1 MKRRF
6 SFRKEATRITVVYLL
21 FGLAWILFSDGFVH
35 LFTVDEETLYK
46 INIVKGWTYVFVTA
60 GLVYYLIS
68 RYLQKISQT
77 MDLLHQEIEVRK
89 VAEDRYKSLYEEY
102 ENKEVL
108 LLSLLDSIPD
118 LIFYK
123 DTDGVYLGCNTAFEQ
138 FVGRPCAQIIG
149 ATDHDLFEK
158 EVADSFREMDAAML
172 SQKQERKNEEKVLY
186 PDGREVYLETLKTPY
201 YDEAGNVLGLIGVSR
216 DISERKGR
224 EKEILYLNNTD
235 VLTGLYNRRYFEE
248 AKAKFES
255 DCPVP
260 FSIIMAD
267 LNGLKLINDSFGHS
281 KGDTML
287 IEAGKLLKKY
297 SRSED
302 IVARIGGD
310 EFCML
315 LPKTDADTAKSLVQK
330 MHEDSERTSI
340 DIAGTIIKL
349 SISFGQGTML
359 ATDED
364 LGEII
369 NLAEDSMRRSK
380 LFNRDSTRSDLMASI
395 RATLLEKSHETAEHT
410 QRMTSLAKK
419 IGKELHFSDHLLFEL
434 ELAADLH
441 DIGKMS
447 VDHRILAKSGKLND
461 EEWAE
466 IRKHPEVGY
475 RIAQST
481 SELMPIAEYIL
492 SHHERW
498 DGSGYP
504 QGISGEQIPL
514 IARIISIVDAYDAMT
529 EERPYNIVKTEK
541 EACKEICSKAGTQFD
556 PALVKLFV
564 EKIMGHKCQSP
575 AQH

>member
-235 VLTGLYNRRYFEE
+235 VLTGL
-248 AKAKFES
+248 
-255 DCPVP
+255 
-260 FSIIMAD
+260 
-267 LNGLKLINDSFGHS
+267 
-281 KGDTML
+281 
-287 IEAGKLLKKY
+287 
-297 SRSED
+297 
-302 IVARIGGD
+302 
-310 EFCML
+310 
-315 LPKTDADTAKSLVQK
+315 
-330 MHEDSERTSI
+330 
-340 DIAGTIIKL
+340 
-349 SISFGQGTML
+349 
-359 ATDED
+359 
-364 LGEII
+364 
-369 NLAEDSMRRSK
+369 
-380 LFNRDSTRSDLMASI
+380 
-395 RATLLEKSHETAEHT
+395 
-410 QRMTSLAKK
+410 
-419 IGKELHFSDHLLFEL
+419 
-434 ELAADLH
+434 
-441 DIGKMS
+441 
-447 VDHRILAKSGKLND
+447 
-461 EEWAE
+461 
-466 IRKHPEVGY
+466 
-475 RIAQST
+475 
-481 SELMPIAEYIL
+481 
-492 SHHERW
+492 
-498 DGSGYP
+498 
-504 QGISGEQIPL
+504 
-514 IARIISIVDAYDAMT
+514 
-529 EERPYNIVKTEK
+529 
-541 EACKEICSKAGTQFD
+541 
-556 PALVKLFV
+556 
-564 EKIMGHKCQSP
+564 
-575 AQH
+575 